1 MPNPA
6 ITYNDMTPAVGQR
19 VSVRFEELRITC
31 QVRNVKSS
39 YGRVRLLVAPE
50 SGSGEQWVEMS
61 RLNPP
66 APLNPRQP
74 LTIACP
80 V

>member
-31 QVRNVKSS
+31 SVRNVKSS

-61 RLNPP
+61 RLNLPTT
-66 APLNPRQP
+66 ALETRG
-74 LTIACP
+74 
-80 V
+80 